1 MPMIVFTRPHRPLP
15 LYSLLRL
22 VVPLAGLAWLL
33 LVTASLAQPKDK
45 VADSLQTLLA
55 NRPQADTTRVKLLLE
70 LATHCSNDAQCLRQL
85 AQEAWRLS
93 GQLGYEAG
101 QARALVQI
109 GIAYEKIGNI
119 SQALACGQRVL
130 RLPVTGHN
138 PRLQA
143 EALNLIGMVY
153 KNQGQYAQALAYQLQ
168 SLKAAEQADA
178 KRLVANAVGN
188 IGLIYADL
196 GDWPQAMAYDLRALK
211 LLEQL
216 DRKTHIL
223 LVRANIGDL
232 YRRMGNYPKALA
244 FDQQALTM
252 ALAQNNRLVEG
263 IASSNLADVYELQ
276 GQYGPALTRAHQA
289 LTLAKAIDK
298 PGLIA
303 WCWQVLAR
311 VHLHTNRPDS
321 ARFYGLRSL
330 QLARQSGLRASIR
343 DVGLVL
349 AQTYTRQQDYAKAYR
364 YQRLFTTYQDSLAS
378 EDTRNQVGKLQFQ
391 YELDKK
397 EAAIALLTK
406 DKTIRAETA
415 RRQRQ
420 LLIAFVVGLGL
431 VVVLA
436 LVLWRNNRTQQRANT
451 QIEQDKKIIEEQAQA
466 LQRLNEIKS
475 RFFANISHEFRTP
488 LTLILG
494 PIEQAVQEYAHDTRF
509 SLIQR
514 NANRLLSLINQLL
527 DLSKLE
533 AGQLRTEPEPGDI
546 ATFFRILASSFHSL
560 AESRTIRFTFT
571 QNEEER
577 QALFDRDKLEK
588 IVTNLLA
595 NAIKFTPAGKEVR
608 MSVQYARTG
617 MGRVQ
622 FTVEDT
628 GIGMAP
634 QQLPHIFDRFYQGS
648 VLTADGRTTPPY
660 EGTGIGL
667 ALVSELVKV
676 LKGTIDVV
684 STEGLGTTFTVTL
697 PLADVLSDS
706 RTDTTFDNGKEFV
719 RLYSANAG
727 AVATQT
733 TAIGSGTPVLSVR
746 GTDNTASVELS
757 PTSENVLLII
767 DDNVD
772 IRAYVRSI
780 FENNYHIIEAVDGQD
795 GLEKATASLPNVV
808 ICDLMMPRLDG
819 FGFCKA
825 LKSGEATSHIPVVML
840 TARATVEDRI
850 EGFELGADDYL
861 TKPFNRAE
869 IQARVRNLVEQRQ
882 RLYRRFALVTPEGP
896 AILEGTE
903 PTPVRLAAEQQ
914 FLDRLTAVV
923 MGQLDNT
930 TLSVETLAEAVHMS
944 RVQLHRKLRAL
955 ANTTPSDFIRYIRL
969 TQATQLL
976 QAGDQS
982 VTQVAYAVGFD
993 NLSYFAK
1000 VFQERYGVL
1009 PSRWGKASSSAT

>member
-1 MPMIVFTRPHRPLP
+1 MIVSTRSDRPIP
-15 LYSLLRL
+15 LYSLPRL

-33 LVTASLAQPKDK
+33 LVTAGFAQPKNQ
-45 VADSLQTLLA
+45 ALDSLQTLLTSH
-55 NRPQADTTRVKLLLE
+55 PQADTTRVKLLLE
-70 LATHCSNDAQCLRQL
+70 LCTQCSSDAQRLRQL
-85 AQEAWRLS
+85 AREAWRLS
-93 GQLGYEAG
+93 GQLGYETG
-101 QARALVQI
+101 QAEALVQI
-109 GIAYEKIGNI
+109 GIAYEKVGNL
-119 SQALACGQRVL
+119 SQALACGQRL
-130 RLPVTGHN
+130 LKLPVTGHN

-143 EALNLIGMVY
+143 EAFNLIGMVY
-153 KNQGQYAQALAYQLQ
+153 KDQGQYAQALAYQLR

-178 KRLVANAVGN
+178 RRLVTNAVGN

-216 DRKTHIL
+216 GRKTHIL

-244 FDQQALTM
+244 FDYQALRM
-252 ALAQNNRLVEG
+252 AQAQNNRLVEG
-263 IASSNLADVYELQ
+263 IATSNLADVYELQ
-276 GQYGPALTRAHQA
+276 GQYGPALTQAHQA

-311 VHLHTNRPDS
+311 VHLHNNRLDS

-343 DVGLVL
+343 DVGLIL
-349 AQTYTRQQDYAKAYR
+349 AQTYARQQDYANAYR
-364 YQRLFTTYQDSLAS
+364 HQWLFTTYQDSLAS
-378 EDTRNQVGKLQFQ
+378 ENTRNQVSKLQFQ

-397 EAAIALLTK
+397 EASIALLTK
-406 DKTIRAETA
+406 DKTLRAETA

-420 LLIAFVVGLGL
+420 LLIAFVIGLVL

-494 PIEQAVQEYAHDTRF
+494 PIEQAVEDYAHDTRF
-509 SLIQR
+509 PLIQR

-546 ATFFRILASSFHSL
+546 ATFFRMLASSFHSL
-560 AESRTIRFTFT
+560 AESRHIRFTFT
-571 QNEEER
+571 QNEEEC

-595 NAIKFTPAGKEVR
+595 NAFKFTPAGNEVR
-608 MSVQYARTG
+608 MSVLYGQV
-617 MGRVQ
+617 GRVLLI
-622 FTVEDT
+622 VEDT
-628 GIGMAP
+628 GIGIAP

-648 VLTADGRTTPPY
+648 VFPVDGQTNQPY

-667 ALVSELVKV
+667 ALVNELVKV
-676 LKGTIDVV
+676 LGGTIYVV
-684 STEGLGTTFTVTL
+684 STEGVGTTFTVAL
-697 PLADVLSDS
+697 PLSDVVEV
-706 RTDTTFDNGKEFV
+706 RGTDTTSDNGSGFSK
-719 RLYSANAG
+719 LYSANTS
-727 AVATQT
+727 AVAKQT
-733 TAIGSGTPVLSVR
+733 TTIGSGTPVLTVPR
-746 GTDNTASVELS
+746 MDNTASAELS
-757 PTSENVLLII
+757 TTSENVLLII
-767 DDNVD
+767 DDNAD

-780 FENNYHIIEAVDGQD
+780 FEGDYHIIEAVDGQD

-825 LKSGEATSHIPVVML
+825 LKRGEATSHIPVVML
-840 TARATVEDRI
+840 TAKATVEDRI
-850 EGFELGADDYL
+850 EGFGLGADDYL

-882 RLYRRFALVTPEGP
+882 RLYRHFTLDTPEGP
-896 AILEGTE
+896 AIPEGTE

-914 FLDRLTAVV
+914 FLERLTAVV

-930 TLSVETLAEAVHMS
+930 TLSVETLAEALNMS
-944 RVQLHRKLRAL
+944 RVQLHRKLKAL
-955 ANTTPSDFIRYIRL
+955 TNTTPSDFIRHIRL
-969 TQATQLL
+969 GQATQLL

-1009 PSRWGKASSSAT
+1009 PSKWGKESTPLT